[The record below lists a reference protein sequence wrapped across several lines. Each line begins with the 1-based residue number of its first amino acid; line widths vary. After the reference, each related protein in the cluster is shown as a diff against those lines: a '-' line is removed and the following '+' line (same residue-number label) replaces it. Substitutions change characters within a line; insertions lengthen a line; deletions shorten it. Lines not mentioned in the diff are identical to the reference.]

1 MHINWILTP
10 SSEAE
15 LPMPETPDTH
25 SPAGAQEPEFEPPR
39 LTSLGR
45 LADLTQGAGGPAPQ
59 DVPFGS

>member
-1 MHINWILTP
+1 
-10 SSEAE
+10 
-15 LPMPETPDTH
+15 MPETPD
-25 SPAGAQEPEFEPPR
+25 SLNRAGAQEPGFEPPR